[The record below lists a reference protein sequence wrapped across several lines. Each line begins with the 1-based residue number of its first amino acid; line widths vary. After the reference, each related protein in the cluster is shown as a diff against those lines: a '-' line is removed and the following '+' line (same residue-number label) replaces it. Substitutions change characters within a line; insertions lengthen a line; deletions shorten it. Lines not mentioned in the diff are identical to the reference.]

1 MDNAVTPQP
10 ADLLV
15 QHALVITQDA
25 QRRFIEDGALAIR
38 DGRLLAVGPTAE
50 VAPRFAAR
58 RLLEGAGRAL
68 FPGLVNTHTHLF
80 QSAVKGLGEDMGVE
94 AWVRAVTFPT
104 ARAMTPEDVYLTS
117 LVCCLENLR
126 SGATS
131 LVDFHY
137 PVKDPALHEAV
148 LRAMLDSGLRGRYS
162 RMVNDT
168 GAAAGIIPEL
178 IQPAPEALAHAE
190 ALADRYHGAGG
201 GRIQVG
207 LSVGSIWGVSEAGLR
222 ATRQLADRR
231 QLPITMHI
239 NESRYDNA
247 SAVERFGRGTI
258 PMLAHTGL
266 LGPDLLAV
274 HCVHMTDADIAL
286 FVEHAVKISYNAV
299 SNMYLGSGI
308 PPIVKMAR
316 AGLTIS
322 LATDGAGSNN
332 CQDMLETLKFSALLQ
347 KAAAEDASVVLAQ
360 TALDWATLGGAQALG
375 LAAEIGSL
383 EPGKRADFFLV
394 DPYTPKATPVH
405 DPIATLVYSAGQAN
419 VATVVVDGQV
429 LLEDGVFKHLDEP
442 ALLRETQRAAQK
454 LAQRSGTEQLLDRRA
469 GRWRP
474 L

>member
-1 MDNAVTPQP
+1 MATPPVPQS

-15 QHALVITQDA
+15 QHALIVTQDA
-25 QRRFIEDGALAIR
+25 GRRVIEDGALAI
-38 DGRLLAVGPTAE
+38 GAGHILALGPTSE
-50 VAPRFAAR
+50 VAAQFSAGRV
-58 RLLEGAGRAL
+58 LEGGGRAL

-104 ARAMTPEDVYLTS
+104 ARAMSPEEVYLTS

-148 LRAMLDSGLRGRYS
+148 LRALIDSGLRGRYS

-168 GAAAGIIPEL
+168 GAESGIIPEL
-178 IQPAPEALAHAE
+178 IQPAEEALAHAQE
-190 ALADRYHGAGG
+190 LADRYHGAGA
-201 GRIQVG
+201 GRVHVG

-222 ATRQLADRR
+222 ATRQLADERR
-231 QLPITMHI
+231 LPITMHI

-247 SAVERFGRGTI
+247 SALERFGRATV

-274 HCVHMTDADIAL
+274 HCVHMSDEDIAL
-286 FVEHAVKISYNAV
+286 FAQHDVKVSYNAV

-308 PPIVKMAR
+308 PPIVKMER

-322 LATDGAGSNN
+322 IATDGAGSNN

-347 KAAAEDASVVLAQ
+347 KAAAEDASVVRAQ
-360 TALDWATLGGAQALG
+360 TVVDWATRGGAQAMG
-375 LAAEIGSL
+375 MAAQIGSL
-383 EPGKRADFFLV
+383 EPGKKADFFLV
-394 DPYTPKATPVH
+394 DPFTPKATPVH
-405 DPIATLVYSAGQAN
+405 DPVATLVYSAGQAN
-419 VATVVVDGQV
+419 IATVVVDGQV
-429 LLEDGVFKHLDEP
+429 ILEEGVFQNLDEP
-442 ALLRETQRAAQK
+442 ALLREAQRAAQA
-454 LAQRSGTEQLLDRRA
+454 LARRSGTEHLLDRRS
-469 GRWRP
+469 RWRP

>member
-1 MDNAVTPQP
+1 MDNFTSPQIV
-10 ADLLV
+10 DLLV
-15 QHALVITQDA
+15 QHAVVVTQDA
-25 QRRFIEDGALAIR
+25 QRRVIEDGALAVR
-38 DGRLLAVGPTAE
+38 DARLLAVGPTAE
-50 VAPRFAAR
+50 LAPRYSAKHV
-58 RLLEGAGRAL
+58 LDGGGRAL

-104 ARAMTPEDVYLTS
+104 ARTMTPEEVYLNS

-126 SGATS
+126 SGATTI
-131 LVDFHY
+131 VDFHY

-148 LRAMLDSGLRGRYS
+148 LRAMIDSGLRGRYS

-168 GAAAGIIPEL
+168 GAEAGIIPEL
-178 IQPAPEALAHAE
+178 IQPADEALAHARE
-190 ALADRYHGAGG
+190 LADRFDGAGG

-222 ATRQLADRR
+222 ATRRVADQRR
-231 QLPITMHI
+231 MSITMHI

-274 HCVHMTDADIAL
+274 HCVHMSDEDIAL
-286 FVEHAVKISYNAV
+286 FAQHDVKVSYNAV

-308 PPIVKMAR
+308 APIVKMGR

-322 LATDGAGSNN
+322 IATDGAGSNN

-360 TALDWATLGGAQALG
+360 TAVDWATRGGAQAMG
-375 LAAEIGSL
+375 MAAEIGSL
-383 EPGKRADFFLV
+383 EPGKKADFFLV
-394 DPYTPKATPVH
+394 DPFTPKATPVH
-405 DPIATLVYSAGQAN
+405 DPVATLVYSAGQAN
-419 VATVVVDGQV
+419 VATVVVDGRIV
-429 LLEDGVFKHLDEP
+429 LKDGVFENLDEP
-442 ALLRETQRAAQK
+442 ALLREAQRASQR
-454 LAQRSGTEQLLDRRA
+454 LAQRSGTEHLLDRRA
-469 GRWRP
+469 RWRP

>member
-1 MDNAVTPQP
+1 MDRAIPPQA

-15 QHALVITQDA
+15 THALIVTQDA
-25 QRRFIEDGALAIR
+25 RRRIIADGALAVR
-38 DGRLLAVGPTAE
+38 DAKVVAVGPTAE
-50 VAPRFAAR
+50 VTAQFSASRTLA
-58 RLLEGAGRAL
+58 GQGRAL

-104 ARAMTPEDVYLTS
+104 ARSMNPDEVYLAA
-117 LVCCLENLR
+117 LVSGLENLR
-126 SGATS
+126 SGATT

-137 PVKDPALHEAV
+137 PVRDPALHEAV
-148 LRAMLDSGLRGRYS
+148 LRALLDSGLRGRYS

-168 GAAAGIIPEL
+168 GAEAGIIPEL
-178 IQPAPEALAHAE
+178 IQPADEALAHAGE
-190 ALADRYHGAGG
+190 LADRYHGAGS

-222 ATRQLADRR
+222 ATRQLADQRH
-231 QLPITMHI
+231 LPITMHI

-247 SAVERFGRGTI
+247 SALERFGRGTV

-274 HCVHMTDADIAL
+274 HCVHMTDEDIAL

-308 PPIVKMAR
+308 PPIVKLAR

-322 LATDGAGSNN
+322 LGTDGAGSNN
-332 CQDMLETLKFSALLQ
+332 CQDLLETLKFSALLQ

-360 TALDWATLGGAQALG
+360 TALDWATRDGAQALG
-375 LAAEIGSL
+375 LAAQIGSL
-383 EPGKRADFFLV
+383 EPGKQADFFLV

-419 VATVVVDGQV
+419 VATVVVDGRV
-429 LLEDGVFKHLDEP
+429 LLEDGVFQNLDEP
-442 ALLRETQRAAQK
+442 ALLREAQRAAQR
-454 LAQRSGTEQLLDRRA
+454 LAQRAGTEHLLDQRA

>member
-1 MDNAVTPQP
+1 MDNAFPPQP

-15 QHALVITQDA
+15 QHALLVTQDA
-25 QRRFIEDGALAIR
+25 QRRVIADGALAIQA
-38 DGRLLAVGPTAE
+38 GRLIAVGATAE

-58 RLLEGAGRAL
+58 RVLDAGGRAL

-94 AWVRAVTFPT
+94 AWVQAVTFPT
-104 ARAMTPEDVYLTS
+104 ARSMSPEEVYLTS

-131 LVDFHY
+131 IVDFHY
-137 PVKDPALHEAV
+137 PVKDPALHEPV
-148 LRAMLDSGLRGRYS
+148 IRAMLDSGLRGRYS
-162 RMVNDT
+162 RMVNDA
-168 GAAAGIIPEL
+168 GVESGIIPEL
-178 IQPAPEALAHAE
+178 IQPADEALAHAAE
-190 ALADRYHGAGG
+190 LHDRFQGAGG
-201 GRIQVG
+201 GRLQLG

-222 ATRQLADRR
+222 ATRQLADARR
-231 QLPITMHI
+231 LPLTMHI

-247 SAVERFGRGTI
+247 SALQRFGRGTI

-274 HCVHMTDADIAL
+274 HCVHMSDEDIAL
-286 FVEHAVKISYNAV
+286 FVQHDVKISYNAV

-308 PPIVKMAR
+308 PPMVKMAR

-360 TALDWATLGGAQALG
+360 TALDWATRGGAQAMG
-375 LAAEIGSL
+375 LADEIGAL
-383 EPGKRADFFLV
+383 EPGKRADFFLL

-405 DPIATLVYSAGQAN
+405 DPVATLVYSAGQAN

-429 LLEDGVFKHLDEP
+429 LLEDGVFQNLDEP
-442 ALLRETQRAAQK
+442 ALLREAQRAAQR
-454 LAQRSGTEQLLDRRA
+454 LAERSGTERLLDRRA
-469 GRWRP
+469 RWRP
-474 L
+474 Q

>member
-1 MDNAVTPQP
+1 MDTSAPPQT

-15 QHALVITQDA
+15 QHALLITQDA
-25 QRRFIEDGALAIR
+25 QRRVIEDGALAIR

-50 VAPRFAAR
+50 IAPRFAAR
-58 RLLEGAGRAL
+58 RSLDGQGRAL

-104 ARAMTPEDVYLTS
+104 ARAMSPEEVYLTS

-126 SGATS
+126 SGATT

-137 PVKDPALHEAV
+137 PVKDPALHEPV
-148 LRAMLDSGLRGRYS
+148 IRAMLDSGLRGRYS
-162 RMVNDT
+162 RMVNDA
-168 GAAAGIIPEL
+168 GADSGIIPEL
-178 IQPAPEALAHAE
+178 IQPADEALAHAGE
-190 ALADRYHGAGG
+190 LAERYQGAGG
-201 GRIQVG
+201 GRLEIG

-222 ATRQLADRR
+222 ATRQAADARR
-231 QLPITMHI
+231 MPVTMHI

-247 SAVERFGRGTI
+247 SALERFGRGTI

-274 HCVHMTDADIAL
+274 HCVHMSDEDIAL
-286 FVEHAVKISYNAV
+286 FVQHDVKISYNAV

-308 PPIVKMAR
+308 PPMVKMAR

-322 LATDGAGSNN
+322 IATDGAGSNN

-360 TALDWATLGGAQALG
+360 TAVDWATRGGAQAMG
-375 LAAEIGSL
+375 LSAQIGSL
-383 EPGKRADFFLV
+383 EPGKQADFFLV

-405 DPIATLVYSAGQAN
+405 DPVATLVYSAGQAN

-429 LLEDGVFKHLDEP
+429 LLEDGVFKNLDEP
-442 ALLRETQRAAQK
+442 ALLREAQRAAQA
-454 LAQRSGTEQLLDRRA
+454 LARRSGTEHLLDHRA
-469 GRWRP
+469 RWRP